1 MTRTRRRQIFYAS
14 LFLFGTLIVCTL
26 CWFLHGLFFPILTGA
41 FLAYILRPLKNSFR
55 APWLNDELRIFI
67 LISFIIVGLLWSA
80 SAVRQ
85 LMPDTV
91 QVAELKTR
99 MRYKFNQKFSE
110 VMGIDAETKKGNK
123 FYEYFKADLQPILL
137 QTNEFLKLS
146 DEEKEWFI
154 EEYKTTDDPQKREY
168 YKYYLKN
175 IYTRID
181 QPTERTVANTGV
193 AKKHDDLIHGLSLWI
208 LTPLML
214 IFLLLDN
221 GQIQHFF
228 MRMVPNRYFEMAL
241 IVIDELD
248 DAIGRYLRGTILEC
262 FLVGLSMAIG
272 LFLLGVPLSVSVLIG
287 FISGLINAV
296 PFLGPM
302 IGCVIGLAYALIAE
316 NIHPLIPGIG
326 PQDLAV
332 AVIGLVIVVH
342 LLDNAVFQ
350 PFVLGNAVNLHPLV
364 VIIGILGGSVMAGV
378 LGMLLAIPTL
388 VILRTCVQT
397 LVKELKAYQII

>member
-1 MTRTRRRQIFYAS
+1 MTRAKRAQVFYGCLLA
-14 LFLFGTLIVCTL
+14 FGITLLVVL
-26 CWFLHGLFFPILTGA
+26 CWFLKGLFFPILTGA
-41 FLAYILRPLKNSFR
+41 FLAYVLRPLKNSFR
-55 APWLNDELRIFI
+55 APWLNDELRIF
-67 LISFIIVGLLWSA
+67 LLVSVMMVGLLWAA
-80 SAVRQ
+80 SALRSIT
-85 LMPDTV
+85 PGPV

-99 MRYKFNQKFSE
+99 MKYKFNEKFAE
-110 VMGIDAETKKGNK
+110 VMNIDEETKKGNK
-123 FYEYFKADLQPILL
+123 FYEYFKADLQPMIQ
-137 QTNEFLKLS
+137 QTNDYLKLGEEEEALFLEHYKNAE
-146 DEEKEWFI
+146 DE
-154 EEYKTTDDPQKREY
+154 QKREY

-181 QPTERTVANTGV
+181 NGERTIANVHVAN
-193 AKKHDDLIHGLSLWI
+193 KHDDLIHGLSLWI

-228 MRMVPNRYFEMAL
+228 MRLVPNRYFEMAL

-248 DAIGRYLRGTILEC
+248 DAIGRYLRGTLLEC
-262 FLVGLSMAIG
+262 LLVGLSMTIG
-272 LFLLGVPLSVSVLIG
+272 LFLLGVPISVSFAIG

-302 IGCVIGLAYALIAE
+302 IGCVIGLAYSLIAE

-332 AVIGLVIVVH
+332 AVIALVMIVH
-342 LLDNAVFQ
+342 LLDNAIFQ

-364 VIIGILGGSVMAGV
+364 VIIGIIGGSVMAGV

-388 VILRTCVQT
+388 VILRTCIQT

>member
-1 MTRTRRRQIFYAS
+1 MTRARRAQLFYFT
-14 LFLFGTLIVCTL
+14 LFTFGTILMAAL
-26 CWFLHGLFFPILTGA
+26 CWFLRGLFFPILAGT

-55 APWLNDELRIFI
+55 THWLNDELRIFA
-67 LISFIIVGLLWSA
+67 LVAFIIIGLGWSA
-80 SAVRQ
+80 SALRQ
-85 LMPDTV
+85 ITPSTV

-99 MRYKFNQKFSE
+99 LKYKFNEKFVE
-110 VMGIDAETKKGNK
+110 VMEIDPSTKKGNK
-123 FYEYFKADLQPILL
+123 YYEYFKADLGPML
-137 QTNEFLKLS
+137 QKTNDYLKLG
-146 DEEKEWFI
+146 EEEEALFL
-154 EEYKTTDDPQKREY
+154 EEYKTTEDDQKREY

-181 QPTERTVANTGV
+181 TGERTVAAVHGS
-193 AKKHDDLIHGLSLWI
+193 AKHDDLIHELSLWI
-208 LTPLML
+208 LTPLIL

-248 DAIGRYLRGTILEC
+248 EAIGRYLRGTIIEC
-262 FLVGLSMAIG
+262 LLVGLSMMIG
-272 LFLLGVPLSVSVLIG
+272 LLLLGVPLAVSFAIG
-287 FISGLINAV
+287 FISGFINAV

-302 IGCVIGLAYALIAE
+302 IGCVIGLGYSLIAE

-332 AVIGLVIVVH
+332 AVIALVVIVH
-342 LLDNAVFQ
+342 LLDNAIFQ

-364 VIIGILGGSVMAGV
+364 VIIGIIGGSVLAGV

-388 VILRTCVQT
+388 VILRTCIQT

>member
-1 MTRTRRRQIFYAS
+1 MTRARRAQLFYVVLLGLGAIA
-14 LFLFGTLIVCTL
+14 LFAL
-26 CWFLHGLFFPILTGA
+26 CWSLKALFFPILTGA

-55 APWLNDELRIFI
+55 APWLNDELRIFV
-67 LISFIIVGLLWSA
+67 LISAIVLGLGWSA
-80 SAVRQ
+80 SALRQ
-85 LMPDTV
+85 LTPGPA

-99 MRYKFNQKFSE
+99 MKYKFNEKFVE
-110 VMGIDAETKKGNK
+110 LMQIDAETKKGNK
-123 FYEYFKADLQPILL
+123 FYEYFKADIQPIL
-137 QTNEFLKLS
+137 QHTNEYLQLA
-146 DEEKEWFI
+146 DEEMGIFVD
-154 EEYKTTDDPQKREY
+154 EYKGSPDPQKQEY

-175 IYTRID
+175 LRTRISEPD
-181 QPTERTVANTGV
+181 RHVAAAAS
-193 AKKHDDLIHGLSLWI
+193 AKKHDDLLQGLSLWI
-208 LTPLML
+208 LTPLIL

-262 FLVGLSMAIG
+262 ALVGISMVIG
-272 LFLLGVPLSVSVLIG
+272 LLLLGVPLGVSFAIG
-287 FISGLINAV
+287 FISGFINAV

-302 IGCVIGLAYALIAE
+302 IGCVIGLAYSLIAE

-332 AVIGLVIVVH
+332 AVIALVVIVH
-342 LLDNAVFQ
+342 LLDNAIFQ

-364 VIIGILGGSVMAGV
+364 VIIGIIGGSVLAGV

-388 VILRTCVQT
+388 VILRTCIQT
-397 LVKELKAYQII
+397 LVKELRAYQII